1 MSENDFMERRK
12 APRVKLE
19 GQTEGWIQAMFDV
32 TLVDLSTTG
41 ALVEHA
47 YPLRPDTIYSLT
59 FSTLHGELTFTMK
72 ARVVRTFVA
81 RSVQPPEGEPELVY
95 RSGLEFVNPT
105 PEQIAALEQL
115 LKPLL
120 EEEEKFGEEKD
131 DDDPHRG

>member
-1 MSENDFMERRK
+1 MAENDFMERRK

-19 GQTEGWIQAMFDV
+19 GQTEGFIQAMFDV

-59 FSTLHGELTFTMK
+59 FSILHGDLVFTIK

-81 RSVQPPEGEPELVY
+81 RSVQPPKGEPELIY
-95 RSGLEFVNPT
+95 RSGLEFVNLT
-105 PEQIAALEQL
+105 SEQMAALEQL

-120 EEEEKFGEEKD
+120 EEEEETREEQ
-131 DDDPHRG
+131 G